1 MVYKTQISGKNKT
14 ITMLI
19 NKNIGQVIESMLDY
33 GTFCKKEEPVW
44 YQNECNSLY
53 SSVSSLYLDVQV
65 ETLLHKQ

>member
-1 MVYKTQISGKNKT
+1 
-14 ITMLI
+14 MLI

-53 SSVSSLYLDVQV
+53 SSVNS
-65 ETLLHKQ
+65 E